1 MMYCGAHTG
10 ISADDANN
18 LSGYFDFSRRF
29 NLRHTFRLSSG
40 AAFFA
45 TPDEVRFRVRSFS
58 IYFSFFHR
66 RLAFLPSLERTWYIF
81 RNTQQG
87 ADANTIRGFSPT
99 WKIRYE
105 KNTIL
110 AQSRS
115 TSESVTSSDTFLVV
129 LKRAMI
135 IIYYYALPRE

>member
-18 LSGYFDFSRRF
+18 LSGYFDLSRRF

-58 IYFSFFHR
+58 IYFSVIHR
-66 RLAFLPSLERTWYIF
+66 RLAFLTSLERIF
-81 RNTQQG
+81 SGILSREQMLTLFAGFLQIG
-87 ADANTIRGFSPT
+87 RFGTKRIKYWLGLAADPSLFSKKADQRFVVQT
-99 WKIRYE
+99 
-105 KNTIL
+105 KNATKKMPRRTL
-110 AQSRS
+110 G
-115 TSESVTSSDTFLVV
+115 SS
-129 LKRAMI
+129 
-135 IIYYYALPRE
+135 